1 MVIKEMGQRLSC
13 VQQQHEEQGVLF
25 PALAS
30 GELEV
35 VEAMVEED
43 PTVLEHTT
51 GCDRLSPLHVAA
63 ANGRIEVVL
72 ASVLHYSLTT
82 FYFCSFMRHKC
93 YLLVCWFF
101 VSKRDRTSDFFLISF
116 LLS

>member
-1 MVIKEMGQRLSC
+1 MVIKEMGQTLSC
-13 VQQQHEEQGVLF
+13 VQQHEDHGVLF

-43 PTVLEHTT
+43 PTVLEHTI

-72 ASVLHYSLTT
+72 DFCCLASLDLNGGV
-82 FYFCSFMRHKC
+82 
-93 YLLVCWFF
+93 VCFF
-101 VSKRDRTSDFFLISF
+101 VAMCFDHGVEREDI
-116 LLS
+116 